1 VIDSNETPLV
11 IAIKAAN
18 DLTKQAVADN
28 VALRKE
34 VGNLTVSHSVLRAE
48 FSGGTKD
55 LGRIETRIGDLE
67 VTVKT
72 AEKEQRKLIE
82 AAVAEVKKTVGG
94 AIASLNDAAQTNV
107 GQDERH
113 KALAVQVDEVKD
125 NMKWVWRGV
134 GGAIIGAGVAALLT
148 VFKTMG

>member
-1 VIDSNETPLV
+1 VINSNETPLV

-28 VALRKE
+28 VALSKE
-34 VGNLTVSHSVLRAE
+34 VAKLTTSLHVLRAE

-72 AEKEQRKLIE
+72 AEKDQRALIE
-82 AAVAEVKKTVGG
+82 TAVTEVKKTVEE
-94 AIASLNDAAQTNV
+94 AIKKLDEAAKTNV

-113 KALAVQVDEVKD
+113 KALVLQVDESKD
-125 NMKWVWRGV
+125 NMKWAVRGV
-134 GGAIIGAGVAALLT
+134 LASVVAALAAIVKASL
-148 VFKTMG
+148 

>member
-1 VIDSNETPLV
+1 MIDSNETPLV

-34 VGNLTVSHSVLRAE
+34 VAKLTTSLHVLRAE
-48 FSGGTKD
+48 FAAGTKD

-72 AEKEQRKLIE
+72 AEKDQRALIE
-82 AAVAEVKKTVGG
+82 TAVTEVKKTVEE
-94 AIASLNDAAQTNV
+94 AIKKLDEAAKTNV

-113 KALAVQVDEVKD
+113 KALVLQVDESKD
-125 NMKWVWRGV
+125 NMKWAVRGV
-134 GGAIIGAGVAALLT
+134 LAAVVAA
-148 VFKTMG
+148 VAAIVKASV